1 MVTRLAEHKGLDL
14 VMEAFDEMMK
24 EDIYFILLGSG
35 EEKYERFFNVAT
47 ARYPGRVGA
56 ITKFSAELSSLIY
69 AGADLFLMPSLF
81 EPCGLA
87 QMIAAKYGTIPIV
100 RSTGGLH
107 DSIIPYN
114 PEEKTGNGVTFL
126 TIHPEDML
134 HAIKR
139 AIGLYD
145 NKKDW
150 NQIVENAMNS
160 DFSWNKGAK
169 EYLKIYK
176 DII

>member
-1 MVTRLAEHKGLDL
+1 
-14 VMEAFDEMMK
+14 
-24 EDIYFILLGSG
+24 
-35 EEKYERFFNVAT
+35 
-47 ARYPGRVGA
+47 
-56 ITKFSAELSSLIY
+56 
-69 AGADLFLMPSLF
+69 MPSLF